1 MHYLSFSRKTT
12 MASLTVLALFLL
24 SMILTSAHAQNN
36 PFSATDLTGQSDM
49 GFMELVVFV
58 LVWVVRI
65 VVISA
70 MLFGAGKLLFSIFDS
85 FSQSRERGDW
95 GSFITTVGWGVVLV
109 VVAVA
114 IAGLGWSWSDSIL
127 TLLSQRT

>member
-70 MLFGAGKLLFSIFDS
+70 MLFGAGKLLFSIFES
-85 FSQSRERGDW
+85 IKIVETNSEQKYAYSLSHG
-95 GSFITTVGWGVVLV
+95 ILAH
-109 VVAVA
+109 AV
-114 IAGLGWSWSDSIL
+114 ISPSKL
-127 TLLSQRT
+127 